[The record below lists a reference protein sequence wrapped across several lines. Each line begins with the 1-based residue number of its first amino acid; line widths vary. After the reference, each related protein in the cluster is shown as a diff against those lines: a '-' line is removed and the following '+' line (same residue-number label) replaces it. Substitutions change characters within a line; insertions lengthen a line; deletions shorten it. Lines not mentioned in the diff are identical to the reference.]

1 MRNAYKN
8 NIGNSN
14 ALKTHLYVMIEVI
27 AECVTENHERCK
39 NNSTVCS
46 GSRRPWILRYLNKNI
61 KLSCTSQD
69 MQILHGCIRYR
80 LNEKNILTTRFQ
92 TNTIKTKAVNRAY
105 NLRNPKH
112 LTFSRNFQV
121 GSTALCIR

>member
-8 NIGNSN
+8 NIGNLN

-46 GSRRPWILRYLNKNI
+46 GSGRPWILRYLNKNT

-69 MQILHGCIRYR
+69 MQILHGCLQYR
-80 LNEKNILTTRFQ
+80 LNKKTYFQPDSKPILL
-92 TNTIKTKAVNRAY
+92 K
-105 NLRNPKH
+105 PK
-112 LTFSRNFQV
+112 Q
-121 GSTALCIR
+121 